1 MDSHAAPYQ
10 VAQSQ
15 EIDIKIIY
23 WVQWYLQLEALF
35 INALTHILSVY
46 TLTYVQSLNFVQNI
60 SGFIPHTSLREGPL
74 AQWKT
79 IGGAGGGG
87 DGGGHTMFTF
97 PMAHKIGQP
106 RTQGIT
112 YGKDPGWGWSRDFTK
127 IDWLKGEGRVSN
139 CMLPQ
144 KTLHFSY
151 KEWIRVSD
159 LNYISSFLRYMV
171 RNAC

>member
-1 MDSHAAPYQ
+1 
-10 VAQSQ
+10 
-15 EIDIKIIY
+15 
-23 WVQWYLQLEALF
+23 
-35 INALTHILSVY
+35 
-46 TLTYVQSLNFVQNI
+46 
-60 SGFIPHTSLREGPL
+60 
-74 AQWKT
+74 
-79 IGGAGGGG
+79 
-87 DGGGHTMFTF
+87 MFTF